1 MIKCNSRNVFCEW
14 NTNSDNIDI
23 RDNRKE
29 NPMNKKKLTVIIIV
43 AVIVVAAIVVIAL
56 AATGNLGGKYV
67 DGKYVGQMVGTYTA
81 E

>member
-1 MIKCNSRNVFCEW
+1 
-14 NTNSDNIDI
+14 
-23 RDNRKE
+23 
-29 NPMNKKKLTVIIIV
+29 MNKKKLTVIIIV